1 MSDILTPFTPE
12 IEILDTTLRDGAQS
26 DGISFSV
33 RDKLD
38 LVRALDD
45 AGISIIE
52 AGNPGAVPKDM
63 EVFHALKNIR
73 LKRARLAAFSA
84 TRRKNTAAEDDPL
97 LAALVSCGNSRTA
110 GSVLALSVTFGD
122 SSPKGRALGMAV

>member
-73 LKRARLAAFSA
+73 LPLFSGNPPVRTQKTFWAFHA
-84 TRRKNTAAEDDPL
+84 PRIWP
-97 LAALVSCGNSRTA
+97 
-110 GSVLALSVTFGD
+110 
-122 SSPKGRALGMAV
+122 